1 MLPTKYDVV
10 DVGVSST
17 SPIVDAILEHPI
29 LDGTKKY
36 SVECTEFVTALSE
49 ETPLP
54 FIKTFEDAG
63 GNMLLFQVRRKVVGV
78 AALQVNTELGTLVAP
93 HGAAP
98 LPTVGTLLAPHQIFA
113 PTVFRP
119 IRTPNDV
126 AFYLQ
131 EMFDEIKKVYGTS
144 VDGLVGNLHGGVPD
158 PVTGVIPDV
167 AAAVVLADRFVQ
179 VLLTP
184 NGTIRFYF
192 SALFCKHFYI
202 DSSPYGVK
210 LFGLEETTIAF
221 RSVGGVVHT
230 GDDALKNNTPLIVA
244 GETGQ
249 TIVYQCKYPLVRHFD
264 HRVRLE
270 LDSAGM
276 PVPAIIDW
284 NTKNRQQVRHT
295 LATFPINQVF
305 ESRIGLNTR
314 GANEGDISFT
324 TKMLL
329 GSIVFRRA
337 EDKISERFEILSSQ
351 FFQNIRLEVYIV
363 RRDWNILTKEFDFKR
378 RAIRLA
384 NDESWQAKLRFRT
397 F

>member
-1 MLPTKYDVV
+1 MLPTKFDLV

-17 SPIVDAILEHPI
+17 KPIVDAILEHPI

-63 GNMLLFQVRRKVVGV
+63 LNMLLFQVRRKVVGV
-78 AALQVNTELGTLVAP
+78 AAIQVNTELGTLLAP
-93 HGAAP
+93 HGAVP

-144 VDGLVGNLHGGVPD
+144 VTGLVGNLHGGVPTILPAD
-158 PVTGVIPDV
+158 
-167 AAAVVLADRFVQ
+167 VLADSFVKI
-179 VLLTP
+179 VLTP

-192 SALFCKHFYI
+192 SALFCKHFFI
-202 DSSPYGVK
+202 VSSPYGVK
-210 LFGLEETTIAF
+210 LFGLDESTIAF
-221 RSVGGVVHT
+221 RTVGAVVHT
-230 GDDALKNNTPLIVA
+230 GIDALLDGTPVIVA
-244 GETGQ
+244 GATGE
-249 TIVYQCKYPLVRHFD
+249 TIVYQCLYPLTRHFD

-284 NTKNRQQVRHT
+284 STKNRQQIRHT
-295 LATFPINQVF
+295 LASFAINQIST
-305 ESRIGLNTR
+305 SRIGLGTQ
-314 GANEGDISFT
+314 GANEGDISLT
-324 TKMLL
+324 TQMLL

-337 EDKISERFEILSSQ
+337 EDKVSERFEILSSQ
-351 FFQNIRLEVYIV
+351 FFQNIRLEVFIV
-363 RRDWNILTKEFDFKR
+363 RREWNIINKEFDFKR

-384 NDESWQAKLRFRT
+384 DGESWQAKLRFRT